1 MNKPAGLATLDPR
14 QGAAADPA
22 EHVWLG
28 ASAGTGK
35 TQVLSARVLRL
46 MLDGVPPEAILCI
59 TFTKAGAAEMA
70 HRIHER
76 LAAWVRMD
84 DGDLRLDLRALG
96 LDWSRPGLMARAR
109 SLFATVIDS
118 PGGAIRVQTIHSFCQ
133 TLLASFPLEAKLL
146 PGFRAIEDDE
156 AEALKRAVLGELL
169 SPSSSEEGF
178 GVVARGSA
186 HEAMDHPAATR
197 PGFAEPGLSAPPL
210 QGRGEEDGLRNAAA
224 MLSRRLG
231 PDAALAFL
239 SRCAAAF
246 GGPRALLPPTAHDLR
261 DAFGLP
267 TGDPDAWVRERVEA
281 GAVADADIKAV
292 AASGA
297 AWGTKIGLACS
308 DVMVGWLMGDAE
320 TRAAMLGELLGCF
333 LTGKGDL
340 RADFAGDK
348 GRMTDCVD
356 SAARIAGVVQEL
368 LGTAAAMRV
377 ADELAAAWTLGS
389 RFAEAYALAKR
400 EAGLADF
407 DDLITLAG
415 TLLRVS
421 RFGEWV
427 RFKLDQRTDH
437 ILVDEAQDTNMRQ
450 WGIVLSLAE
459 EFFAV
464 APGDAERIRTLFTV
478 GDRKQAIFGFQGT
491 DPRAFAT
498 ARDLFHALGERAG
511 QAFRQVDL
519 VSNYR
524 STPAVLAVADAWL
537 AAGGAAMMGLDGDEP
552 PHRPF
557 RDVHAGQVELWA
569 PLPVGKALDAEAD
582 DAEAEEGGAEGGDG
596 SAPASDPAS
605 MRLARAIAD
614 EVREW
619 IANGKDGRPV
629 APGDILI
636 LVRRRRDLAARIVAR
651 LQALHVPVAGV
662 DRFALTQPLAVQDL
676 MAAMRFAVQP
686 LDDLNLASLLVSP
699 LIGWT
704 QDELYA
710 RTRARG
716 RAAIWE
722 HLRRAEGELPAATM
736 AALRHLLAMADF
748 TTPFRFLETLL
759 SGPIDGRRKLYARL
773 GREARDPIDE
783 LLGQALAFE
792 ARETVSLLGFL
803 TAVSGSGA
811 DIKRQTEARSD
822 VVRVMTVH
830 GSKGL
835 QAPIVILADA
845 TDDAAIGHRPFTVD
859 VAGWEKLPVFALP
872 ADERHGA
879 LAEAYE
885 AAARAAAEE
894 HWRLFY
900 VAMTRAEEILVVAGV
915 TKKPDRSVP
924 ETSWHAAAE
933 AVLADMGCDWEE
945 AGSHWGRR
953 RVHRANAGKWAR
965 PEKVAKV
972 AAPALPLP
980 GWAHAAAPEEARPPR
995 PLAPSALGEDDVAVP
1010 PQGTARVAAVE
1021 RGLLLH
1027 ALFERLPPVAAER
1040 RRAAALRWLAAQ
1052 APGLDEAAR
1061 AGLADEVL
1069 AVLDDPAHAALFGPG
1084 SLAEVPLSAVV
1095 DGGLVVAG
1103 IVDRLLVTKDAVT
1116 VIDYKT
1122 GRQVPDGASDVA
1134 PAYLRQMAAY
1144 RDALGT
1150 IFPGRRVGAALFYTA
1165 GPKLIRLDDAILD
1178 PHKPALLA
1186 AKANLPPAGL
1196 EPGPPTA

>member
-1 MNKPAGLATLDPR
+1 MAAPFKRLDDLDPR
-14 QGAAADPA
+14 QGAAADP
-22 EHVWLG
+22 ESHVWLG

-46 MLDGVPPEAILCI
+46 MLDGVSPEAILCI

-96 LDWSRPGLMARAR
+96 LDWDRPGLMRRAR

-118 PGGAIRVQTIHSFCQ
+118 PGGAIRVQTIHAFCQ

-146 PGFRAIEDDE
+146 PGFRAIEEDE
-156 AEALKRAVLGELL
+156 AGALQRQVLGELL
-169 SPSSSEEGF
+169 ESNAE
-178 GVVARGSA
+178 R
-186 HEAMDHPAATR
+186 AA
-197 PGFAEPGLSAPPL
+197 
-210 QGRGEEDGLRNAAA
+210 LRDAAA
-224 MLSRRLG
+224 MLARRLG
-231 PDAALAFL
+231 PDAALSFL
-239 SRCAAAF
+239 SSCAPIF
-246 GGPRALLPPTAHDLR
+246 GGPAAALPPRVHDLR
-261 DAFGLP
+261 EAFALP
-267 TGDPDAWVRERVEA
+267 TGDPDAWLVEA
-281 GAVADADIKAV
+281 ISAGVVADADIKAV
-292 AASGA
+292 AESGA
-297 AWGTKIGLACS
+297 NWGTKTGLACN
-308 DVMVGWLMGDAE
+308 DVMIGWLIADAPA
-320 TRAAMLGELLGCF
+320 RAAMLGELLGCF
-333 LTGKGDL
+333 LTGKGEL
-340 RADFAGDK
+340 RADYAGEK
-348 GRMTDCVD
+348 GKMKDCLD
-356 SAARIAGVVQEL
+356 AAVRIVEAAQML
-368 LGTAAAMRV
+368 TATATAMRV
-377 ADELAAAWTLGS
+377 ADDLAAAWYLGS
-389 RFAEAYALAKR
+389 RFAEAYALTKR

-407 DDLITLAG
+407 DDLISLAG
-415 TLLRVS
+415 SLLRVS
-421 RFGEWV
+421 HFGEWV

-450 WGIVLSLAE
+450 WGIVEALAR
-459 EFFAV
+459 EFFAGLG
-464 APGDAERIRTLFTV
+464 AKGDLVRTMFAV
-478 GDRKQAIFGFQGT
+478 GDPKQAIFGFQGT
-491 DPRAFAT
+491 EPAAFET
-498 ARDLFHALGERAG
+498 AKEIFRLHGEGSDRPLT
-511 QAFRQVDL
+511 QVDL

-537 AAGGAAMMGLDGDEP
+537 AAGGAAAMGLDDDEP

-557 RDVHAGQVELWA
+557 RKAHAGQVELWA
-569 PLPVGKALDAEAD
+569 PLPVGKALDAEAEADED
-582 DAEAEEGGAEGGDG
+582 DRDDVADG

-614 EVREW
+614 EVKDW
-619 IANGKDGRPV
+619 IAHGKDGRPV
-629 APGDILI
+629 APGDIMI

-686 LDDLNLASLLVSP
+686 LDDLNLAALLVSP

-722 HLRRAEGELPAATM
+722 HLRATEDALPPATM
-736 AALRHLLAMADF
+736 ATLRQLLAMADF
-748 TTPFRFLETLL
+748 TTPFRFLETIL

-783 LLGQALAFE
+783 LLNQALAFE

-803 TAVSGSGA
+803 TAVSGSAA
-811 DIKRQTEARSD
+811 DIKRQTESRSS

-845 TDDAAIGHRPFTVD
+845 TDDAGIGHRPFSVD
-859 VAGWEKLPVFALP
+859 VAGWEKLPVFALA
-872 ADERHGA
+872 ADERHGR
-879 LAEAYE
+879 LAEAYQK
-885 AAARAAAEE
+885 AADAAAEE

-915 TKKPDRSVP
+915 TKKADRTVP
-924 ETSWHAAAE
+924 EASWHAAAE
-933 AVLADMGCDWEE
+933 AVLTGLKCDWEE
-945 AGSHWGRR
+945 AGPHWGRR
-953 RVHRANAGKWAR
+953 RVHRVNPGKWAK
-965 PEKVAKV
+965 PDKAAK
-972 AAPALPLP
+972 AAPPPLVP
-980 GWAHAAAPEEARPPR
+980 PAWARAPAPEEARPPR

-1010 PQGTARVAAVE
+1010 PQGSARADAVR

-1027 ALFERLPPVAAER
+1027 GLFERLPPVAADK

-1052 APGLDEAAR
+1052 APALDEAACG
-1061 AGLADEVL
+1061 AMADEVL
-1069 AVLDDPAHAALFGPG
+1069 GVLGDPAHAALFGPG

-1095 DGGLVVAG
+1095 DGAVVAG
-1103 IVDRLLVTKDAVT
+1103 IVDRLLVTEDEVT

-1122 GRQVPDGASDVA
+1122 GRQVPATAAEVA

-1144 RDALGT
+1144 SGALGV
-1150 IFPGRRVGAALFYTA
+1150 IFPGRRIAAALLYTA
-1165 GPKLIRLDDAILD
+1165 APKLVPLDEAILAA
-1178 PHKPALLA
+1178 HKPAFPA
-1186 AKANLPPAGL
+1186 AKANLPPAPL
-1196 EPGPPTA
+1196 EPDAPTA

>member
-1 MNKPAGLATLDPR
+1 MSRSAGLATLDPR
-14 QGAAADPA
+14 QGAAADP
-22 EHVWLG
+22 ESHVWLG

-46 MLDGVPPEAILCI
+46 MLDGVSPQAILCI

-76 LAAWVRMD
+76 LATWVRMS
-84 DGDLRLDLRALG
+84 DGDLRLDLHALG
-96 LDWSRPGLMARAR
+96 LDWERPGLMTRAR

-133 TLLASFPLEAKLL
+133 TLLASFPIEAKLL
-146 PGFRAIEDDE
+146 PGFRAIEEDE
-156 AEALKRAVLGELL
+156 AAALKRQILGDLLEHDPDREALRAV
-169 SPSSSEEGF
+169 
-178 GVVARGSA
+178 
-186 HEAMDHPAATR
+186 
-197 PGFAEPGLSAPPL
+197 
-210 QGRGEEDGLRNAAA
+210 AA

-231 PDAALAFL
+231 QESALAFL
-239 SRCAAAF
+239 SSCAAVF
-246 GGPRALLPPTAHDLR
+246 GGPRAALPPAAHDLR
-261 DAFGLP
+261 AAFDLP
-267 TGDPDAWVRERVEA
+267 GGDPDAWLA
-281 GAVADADIKAV
+281 GEIAGGAISDADIKAV
-292 AASGA
+292 ATSGA
-297 AWGTKIGLACS
+297 AWGTKTGEACS
-308 DVMVGWLMGDAE
+308 DKMVGWLIAE
-320 TRAAMLGELLGCF
+320 ALERAAMLDELLGCF
-333 LTGKGDL
+333 LTGKGEL

-348 GRMTDCVD
+348 GRMTDCAD
-356 SAARIAGVVQEL
+356 SAVRIVDAAGRL
-368 LGTAAAMRV
+368 RATATAMRV
-377 ADELAAAWTLGS
+377 ADDLAAGWKLGA

-400 EAGLADF
+400 DGGLADF

-421 RFGEWV
+421 SFGEWV

-459 EFFAV
+459 EFFAGV
-464 APGDAERIRTLFTV
+464 SAKDDRLRTLFTV

-491 DPRAFAT
+491 EPKAFAT
-498 ARDLFHALGERAG
+498 ARDMFHALGEMGG
-511 QAFRQVDL
+511 QPFRQVDL

-524 STPAVLAVADAWL
+524 STPAVLDVVDRWL
-537 AAGGAAMMGLDGDEP
+537 GDGGTRAMGLDGEEP

-557 RDVHAGQVELWA
+557 RSAQAGQVELWA
-569 PLPVGKALDAEAD
+569 PLPVGKAIDAAA
-582 DAEAEEGGAEGGDG
+582 AEDGGDEGDG

-605 MRLARAIAD
+605 MRLAKAIAG
-614 EVREW
+614 EVQDW

-629 APGDILI
+629 APGDIMI

-676 MAAMRFAVQP
+676 IAAMRFAVQP
-686 LDDLNLASLLVSP
+686 LDDLNLAALLVSP
-699 LIGWT
+699 LFGWP
-704 QDELYA
+704 QDDLYA
-710 RTRARG
+710 RTAKRG
-716 RAAIWE
+716 RAAIWA
-722 HLRRAEGELPAATM
+722 HLRAHEDAMPPATM
-736 AALRHLLAMADF
+736 AALRALLGMADF
-748 TTPFRFLETLL
+748 TTPFRFLETIL

-783 LLGQALAFE
+783 LLSQALAFE

-803 TAVSGSGA
+803 TRIAGSSA

-859 VAGWEKLPVFALP
+859 VAAWEKLPVFAMP
-872 ADERHGA
+872 ADERQGA
-879 LAEAYE
+879 LAQAYQDAAD
-885 AAARAAAEE
+885 AAAQE

-900 VAMTRAEEILVVAGV
+900 VAMTRAEEMLIVAGV
-915 TKKPDRSVP
+915 TKKPDLSVP
-924 ETSWHAAAE
+924 ETSWHSAAAVALE
-933 AVLADMGCDWEE
+933 GLGCDWED
-945 AGSHWGRR
+945 AGPLWGRR
-953 RVHRANAGKWAR
+953 RVHRVNDGKWAR
-965 PEKVAKV
+965 RDAAVR
-972 AAPALPLP
+972 AAPPPLALPA
-980 GWAHAAAPEEARPPR
+980 WTHAPAPEEARPPR

-1010 PQGTARVAAVE
+1010 PQGAARVAAVT

-1027 ALFERLPPVAAER
+1027 ALFERLPPVATDR

-1052 APGLDEAAR
+1052 APMLDDAAR
-1061 AGLADEVL
+1061 MAMADEVL
-1069 AVLDDPAHAALFGPG
+1069 AILDDPAHAALFGPD

-1095 DGGLVVAG
+1095 DGMVVAG
-1103 IVDRLLVTKDAVT
+1103 IVDRLRVTDDAVT

-1122 GRQVPDGASDVA
+1122 GRRIPESAADVA

-1144 RDALGT
+1144 RDALAV
-1150 IFPGRRVGAALFYTA
+1150 IFPGRRVETALLYTA
-1165 GPKLIRLDDAILD
+1165 EPRFIALDDAVLA
-1178 PHKPALLA
+1178 PHKPGLLA
-1186 AKANLPPAGL
+1186 AKANLPPPPL
-1196 EPGPPTA
+1196 EPDAPTS

>member
-1 MNKPAGLATLDPR
+1 VSKSAGLATLDPR
-14 QGAAADPA
+14 QGAAADP
-22 EHVWLG
+22 ESHVWLG

-46 MLDGVPPEAILCI
+46 MLDGVSPQAILCI

-76 LAAWVRMD
+76 LATWVRMS
-84 DGDLRLDLRALG
+84 DGDLRLDLHALG
-96 LDWSRPGLMARAR
+96 LDWERPGLMTRAR

-133 TLLASFPLEAKLL
+133 TLLASFPIEAKLL
-146 PGFRAIEDDE
+146 PGFRAIEEDE
-156 AEALKRAVLGELL
+156 AAALKRQILGDLLEHDPDREALRAV
-169 SPSSSEEGF
+169 
-178 GVVARGSA
+178 
-186 HEAMDHPAATR
+186 
-197 PGFAEPGLSAPPL
+197 
-210 QGRGEEDGLRNAAA
+210 AA

-231 PDAALAFL
+231 QESALAFL
-239 SRCAAAF
+239 SSCAAVF
-246 GGPRALLPPTAHDLR
+246 GGPRAALPPAAHDLR
-261 DAFGLP
+261 AAFDLP
-267 TGDPDAWVRERVEA
+267 GGDPDAWLAAEIA
-281 GAVADADIKAV
+281 GGAIADADIKAV
-292 AASGA
+292 ATSGA
-297 AWGTKIGLACS
+297 AWGTKTGEACS
-308 DVMVGWLMGDAE
+308 DKMVGWLIAE
-320 TRAAMLGELLGCF
+320 ASARAAMLDELLGCF
-333 LTGKGDL
+333 LTGKGEL

-348 GRMTDCVD
+348 GRMTDCAD
-356 SAARIAGVVQEL
+356 SAVRIVDAAGRL
-368 LGTAAAMRV
+368 RATATAMRV
-377 ADELAAAWTLGS
+377 ADDLAAGWKLGA

-400 EAGLADF
+400 DAGLADF

-421 RFGEWV
+421 SFGEWV

-459 EFFAV
+459 EFFAGV
-464 APGDAERIRTLFTV
+464 SAKDDRLRTLFTV

-491 DPRAFAT
+491 EPKAFAT
-498 ARDLFHALGERAG
+498 ARDMFHALGEMGG
-511 QAFRQVDL
+511 QPFRQVDL

-524 STPAVLAVADAWL
+524 STPAVLDVVDRWL
-537 AAGGAAMMGLDGDEP
+537 GDGGTRAMGLDGEEP

-557 RDVHAGQVELWA
+557 RSAQAGQVELWA
-569 PLPVGKALDAEAD
+569 PLPVGKAIDAAA
-582 DAEAEEGGAEGGDG
+582 AEDGGDEGDG

-605 MRLARAIAD
+605 MRLAKAIAG
-614 EVREW
+614 EVQDW

-629 APGDILI
+629 APGDIMI

-676 MAAMRFAVQP
+676 IAAMRFAVQP
-686 LDDLNLASLLVSP
+686 LDDLNLAALLVSP
-699 LIGWT
+699 LLGWT
-704 QDELYA
+704 QDDLYA
-710 RTRARG
+710 RTAKRG

-722 HLRRAEGELPAATM
+722 HLRAHEDAMPPATM
-736 AALRHLLAMADF
+736 AALRALLGMADF
-748 TTPFRFLETLL
+748 TTPFRFLETIL

-783 LLGQALAFE
+783 LLSQALAFE

-803 TAVSGSGA
+803 TRIAGSSA

-859 VAGWEKLPVFALP
+859 VAAWEKLPVFAMP
-872 ADERHGA
+872 ADERQGA
-879 LAEAYE
+879 LAQAYQDAAD
-885 AAARAAAEE
+885 AAAQE

-900 VAMTRAEEILVVAGV
+900 VAMTRAEEMLIVAGV
-915 TKKPDRSVP
+915 TKKPDLSVP
-924 ETSWHAAAE
+924 ETSWHSAAAVALE
-933 AVLADMGCDWEE
+933 GLGCDWED
-945 AGSHWGRR
+945 AGPLWGRR
-953 RVHRANAGKWAR
+953 RVHRVNDGKWAR
-965 PEKVAKV
+965 RDAAVR
-972 AAPALPLP
+972 AAPPPLALPA
-980 GWAHAAAPEEARPPR
+980 WAHAPAPEEARPPR

-1010 PQGTARVAAVE
+1010 PQGAARVAAVT

-1027 ALFERLPPVAAER
+1027 ALFERLPPVATDR

-1052 APGLDEAAR
+1052 APMLDDAAR
-1061 AGLADEVL
+1061 MAMADEVL
-1069 AVLDDPAHAALFGPG
+1069 AILDDPAHAALFGPD

-1095 DGGLVVAG
+1095 DGMVVAG
-1103 IVDRLLVTKDAVT
+1103 IVDRLRVTDDAVT

-1122 GRQVPDGASDVA
+1122 GRRIPGSASDVA

-1144 RDALGT
+1144 RDALAV
-1150 IFPGRRVGAALFYTA
+1150 IFPGRRVETALLYTA
-1165 GPKLIRLDDAILD
+1165 GPRFIALDDAVLA
-1178 PHKPALLA
+1178 PHKPGLLA
-1186 AKANLPPAGL
+1186 AKANLPPPPL
-1196 EPGPPTA
+1196 EPDAPTS

>member
-1 MNKPAGLATLDPR
+1 MSKSAGLATLDPR
-14 QGAAADPA
+14 QGAAADP
-22 EHVWLG
+22 ESHVWLG

-46 MLDGVPPEAILCI
+46 MLDGVSPQAILCI

-76 LAAWVRMD
+76 LATWVRMS
-84 DGDLRLDLRALG
+84 DGDLRLDLHALG
-96 LDWSRPGLMARAR
+96 LDWERPGLMTRAR

-146 PGFRAIEDDE
+146 PGFRAIEEDE
-156 AEALKRAVLGELL
+156 AAALKRQILGDLLEHDPDREALRAV
-169 SPSSSEEGF
+169 
-178 GVVARGSA
+178 
-186 HEAMDHPAATR
+186 
-197 PGFAEPGLSAPPL
+197 
-210 QGRGEEDGLRNAAA
+210 AA

-231 PDAALAFL
+231 QESALAFL
-239 SRCAAAF
+239 SSCAAVF
-246 GGPRALLPPTAHDLR
+246 GGPRAALPPAAHDLR
-261 DAFGLP
+261 AAFDLP
-267 TGDPDAWVRERVEA
+267 GGDPDAWLA
-281 GAVADADIKAV
+281 GEIAGGAISDADIKAV
-292 AASGA
+292 ATSGA
-297 AWGTKIGLACS
+297 AWGTKTGEACS
-308 DVMVGWLMGDAE
+308 DKMVGWLIAE
-320 TRAAMLGELLGCF
+320 ASARAAMLDELLGCF
-333 LTGKGDL
+333 LTAKGEL

-348 GRMTDCVD
+348 GRMTDCAD
-356 SAARIAGVVQEL
+356 SAVRIVDAAGRL
-368 LGTAAAMRV
+368 RATATAMRV
-377 ADELAAAWTLGS
+377 ADDLAAGWKLGA

-400 EAGLADF
+400 DAGLADF

-421 RFGEWV
+421 SFGEWV

-459 EFFAV
+459 EFFAGV
-464 APGDAERIRTLFTV
+464 SAKDDRLRTLLTV

-498 ARDLFHALGERAG
+498 ARDMFHAMGEMGG
-511 QAFRQVDL
+511 QPFRQVDL

-524 STPAVLAVADAWL
+524 STPAVLDVVDRWL
-537 AAGGAAMMGLDGDEP
+537 GDGGTRAMGLDGEEP

-557 RDVHAGQVELWA
+557 RSAQAGQVELWA
-569 PLPVGKALDAEAD
+569 PLPVGKAIDATA
-582 DAEAEEGGAEGGDG
+582 AEDGGDEGDG

-605 MRLARAIAD
+605 MRLAKAIAG
-614 EVREW
+614 EVQDW

-629 APGDILI
+629 APGDIMI

-676 MAAMRFAVQP
+676 IAAMHFAVQP
-686 LDDLNLASLLVSP
+686 LDDLNLAALLVSP
-699 LIGWT
+699 LLGWT

-710 RTRARG
+710 RTAKRG

-722 HLRRAEGELPAATM
+722 HLRSHEETMPPVTM
-736 AALRHLLAMADF
+736 AALRALLGMADF
-748 TTPFRFLETLL
+748 TTPFRFLETIL

-783 LLGQALAFE
+783 LLSQALAFE

-803 TAVSGSGA
+803 TRIAGSSA

-859 VAGWEKLPVFALP
+859 VAAWEKLPVFAMP
-872 ADERHGA
+872 ADERQGA
-879 LAEAYE
+879 LAQAYQDAAD
-885 AAARAAAEE
+885 AAAQE

-900 VAMTRAEEILVVAGV
+900 VAMTRAEEMLIVAGV
-915 TKKPDRSVP
+915 TKKPDLSVP
-924 ETSWHAAAE
+924 ETSWHSAAAMALE
-933 AVLADMGCDWEE
+933 GLGCDWED
-945 AGSHWGRR
+945 AGPLWGRR
-953 RVHRANAGKWAR
+953 RVHRVNDGKWAR
-965 PEKVAKV
+965 RDAAVR
-972 AAPALPLP
+972 AAPLPLALPA
-980 GWAHAAAPEEARPPR
+980 WTHAPAPEEARPPR

-1010 PQGTARVAAVE
+1010 PQGSARVAAVM

-1027 ALFERLPPVAAER
+1027 ALFERLPPVATAT

-1052 APGLDEAAR
+1052 APMLDDASRMAM
-1061 AGLADEVL
+1061 ADEVL
-1069 AVLDDPAHAALFGPG
+1069 AILDDPAHAALFGPD

-1095 DGGLVVAG
+1095 DGMVVAG
-1103 IVDRLLVTKDAVT
+1103 IVDRLRVTDDVVT

-1122 GRQVPDGASDVA
+1122 GRRIPGSAVDVA

-1144 RDALGT
+1144 RDALAV
-1150 IFPGRRVGAALFYTA
+1150 IFPGRRVETALLYTA
-1165 GPKLIRLDDAILD
+1165 GPRLIALDDAVLA
-1178 PHKPALLA
+1178 PHKPGLLA
-1186 AKANLPPAGL
+1186 AKANLPPPPL
-1196 EPGPPTA
+1196 EPDAPTS

>member
-1 MNKPAGLATLDPR
+1 MSRSAGLATLDPR
-14 QGAAADPA
+14 QGAAADP
-22 EHVWLG
+22 ESHVWLG

-46 MLDGVPPEAILCI
+46 MLDGVSPQAILCI

-76 LAAWVRMD
+76 LATWVRMS
-84 DGDLRLDLRALG
+84 DGDLRLDLHALG
-96 LDWSRPGLMARAR
+96 LDWERPGLMTRAR

-146 PGFRAIEDDE
+146 PGFRAIEEDE
-156 AEALKRAVLGELL
+156 AAALKRQILGDLLEHDPDREALRAV
-169 SPSSSEEGF
+169 
-178 GVVARGSA
+178 
-186 HEAMDHPAATR
+186 
-197 PGFAEPGLSAPPL
+197 
-210 QGRGEEDGLRNAAA
+210 AA

-231 PDAALAFL
+231 QESALAFL
-239 SRCAAAF
+239 SSCAAVF
-246 GGPRALLPPTAHDLR
+246 GGPRAALPPAAHDLR
-261 DAFGLP
+261 AAFDLP
-267 TGDPDAWVRERVEA
+267 GGDPDAWLAAEIA
-281 GAVADADIKAV
+281 GGAIADADIKAV
-292 AASGA
+292 ATSGA
-297 AWGTKIGLACS
+297 AWGTKTGEACS
-308 DVMVGWLMGDAE
+308 DKMVGWLIAE
-320 TRAAMLGELLGCF
+320 ASARAAMLDELLGCF
-333 LTGKGDL
+333 LTGKGEL

-348 GRMTDCVD
+348 GRMTDCAD
-356 SAARIAGVVQEL
+356 SAVRIVDAAGRL
-368 LGTAAAMRV
+368 RATATAMRV
-377 ADELAAAWTLGS
+377 ADDLAAGWKLGA

-400 EAGLADF
+400 DAGLADF

-421 RFGEWV
+421 SFGEWV

-459 EFFAV
+459 EFFAGV
-464 APGDAERIRTLFTV
+464 SAKDDRLRTLFTV

-491 DPRAFAT
+491 EPKAFAT
-498 ARDLFHALGERAG
+498 ARDMFHALGEMGG
-511 QAFRQVDL
+511 QPFRQVDL

-524 STPAVLAVADAWL
+524 STPAVLDVVDRWL
-537 AAGGAAMMGLDGDEP
+537 GDGGTRAMGLDGEEP

-557 RDVHAGQVELWA
+557 RSAQAGQVELWA
-569 PLPVGKALDAEAD
+569 PLPVGKALDAAA
-582 DAEAEEGGAEGGDG
+582 AEDGGDEGDG

-605 MRLARAIAD
+605 MRLAKAIAG
-614 EVREW
+614 EVQDW

-629 APGDILI
+629 APGDIMI

-676 MAAMRFAVQP
+676 IAAMRFAVQP
-686 LDDLNLASLLVSP
+686 LDDLNLAALLVSP
-699 LIGWT
+699 LLGWT
-704 QDELYA
+704 QDDLYA
-710 RTRARG
+710 RTAKRG

-722 HLRRAEGELPAATM
+722 HLRAHEDAMPPATM
-736 AALRHLLAMADF
+736 AALRALLGMADF
-748 TTPFRFLETLL
+748 TTPFRFLETIL

-783 LLGQALAFE
+783 LLSQALAFE

-803 TAVSGSGA
+803 TRIAGSSA

-859 VAGWEKLPVFALP
+859 VAAWEKLPVFAMP
-872 ADERHGA
+872 ADERQGA
-879 LAEAYE
+879 LAQAYQDAAD
-885 AAARAAAEE
+885 AAAQE

-900 VAMTRAEEILVVAGV
+900 VAMTRAEEMLIVAGV
-915 TKKPDRSVP
+915 TKKPDLSVP
-924 ETSWHAAAE
+924 ETSWHSAAAVALE
-933 AVLADMGCDWEE
+933 GLGCDWED
-945 AGSHWGRR
+945 AGPLWGRR
-953 RVHRANAGKWAR
+953 RVHRVNDGKWAR
-965 PEKVAKV
+965 RDVAV
-972 AAPALPLP
+972 RAAPPPLALPA
-980 GWAHAAAPEEARPPR
+980 WTHAPAPEEARPPR

-1010 PQGTARVAAVE
+1010 PQGAARVAAVT

-1027 ALFERLPPVAAER
+1027 ALFERLPPVATDR

-1052 APGLDEAAR
+1052 APMLDDAAR
-1061 AGLADEVL
+1061 MAMADEVL
-1069 AVLDDPAHAALFGPG
+1069 AILDDPAHAALFGPD

-1095 DGGLVVAG
+1095 DGMVVAG
-1103 IVDRLLVTKDAVT
+1103 IVDRLRVTDDAVT

-1122 GRQVPDGASDVA
+1122 GRRIPGSASDVA

-1144 RDALGT
+1144 RDALAV
-1150 IFPGRRVGAALFYTA
+1150 IFPSRRVETALLYTA
-1165 GPKLIRLDDAILD
+1165 GPRLIALDDAVLA
-1178 PHKPALLA
+1178 PHKPGLLA
-1186 AKANLPPAGL
+1186 AKANLPPPPL
-1196 EPGPPTA
+1196 EPDAPTS